1 MIGLSVVEW
10 DDRAGMV
17 DRDASLIKA
26 GLGVN
31 RDVCNGTDQS
41 TLFCQL
47 DNHLDL
53 RTIHPTANIPTNPVC
68 PWTSSMKFISR
79 EKVGAGE
86 R

>member
-1 MIGLSVVEW
+1 MIELAVVER

-17 DRDASLIKA
+17 DRDVSLIKA

-47 DNHLDL
+47 DNHLDS
-53 RTIHPTANIPTNPVC
+53 RTHHPTANITTNPVC

-79 EKVGAGE
+79 GKVGVGE